1 VDDSLGEFR
10 GCERAAVDVGP
21 IANNHVGRCRTIRL
35 GEHRAFGGSSGG
47 LSTLASI
54 PFFLIGVASTGWAWA
69 TEKFPALDNLFSG
82 GRPYRHVPIDD
93 DGQSARDI
101 TITFAYLIFLLSSTL
116 QPKS

>member
-1 VDDSLGEFR
+1 MVDSLGEFR

-101 TITFAYLIFLLSSTL
+101 LR
-116 QPKS
+116 